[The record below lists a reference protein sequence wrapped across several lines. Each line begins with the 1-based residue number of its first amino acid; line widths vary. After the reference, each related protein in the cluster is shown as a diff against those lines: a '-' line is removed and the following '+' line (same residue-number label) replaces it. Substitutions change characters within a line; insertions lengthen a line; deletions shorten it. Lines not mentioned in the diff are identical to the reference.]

1 MSDDPGENT
10 MTFWEHLEELRRR
23 IFKMMAAFA
32 VGAAIGWFF
41 RERLLAILTE
51 PFVRAWKNGH
61 VGGTAS
67 LHFPAPAALFL
78 AYIKLALLAGFI
90 MALPIILYQ
99 VWAFV
104 SPGLY
109 SKEKRYALPFVIVSC
124 SLFAL
129 GGYFGWR
136 VVFPIGFQY
145 LLGFSGPVGAQGFQ
159 VQPTVMI
166 GDYIQFVTQML
177 LAFGSVFELPVVVF
191 FLSLAGIVTPRQ
203 LFAGL
208 KYAVLGAFVLA
219 AILTPPDVVSQVLLA
234 GPLVALYLLGVL
246 VAWMFTGRDGKSDA
260 QGTGR

>member
-1 MSDDPGENT
+1 MSDDPAEHT

-32 VGAAIGWFF
+32 VGFGVGWFF
-41 RERLLAILTE
+41 RRQLLAILTK
-51 PFVRAWKNGH
+51 PFVRAWKDGH
-61 VGGTAS
+61 IQGKAM
-67 LHFPAPAALFL
+67 LHFPAPASLFI

-99 VWAFV
+99 IWAFV

-109 SKEKRYALPFVIVSC
+109 SKEKRYALPFVVVSC

-145 LLGFSGPVGAQGFQ
+145 LLGFAGPVGVQGFQ

-166 GDYIQFVTQML
+166 GDYIQFVMQLL

-191 FLSLAGIVTPRQ
+191 FLSVAGIINYRHLIKFSRYFIVIA
-203 LFAGL
+203 FA
-208 KYAVLGAFVLA
+208 LA
-219 AILTPPDVVSQVLLA
+219 AVLTPPNVATQVLLA
-234 GPLVALYLLGVL
+234 VPLCVLYVVSIGVAYV
-246 VAWMFTGRDGKSDA
+246 FGKKPEKKPEAS
-260 QGTGR
+260 

>member
-191 FLSLAGIVTPRQ
+191 FLSV
-203 LFAGL
+203 AGL
-208 KYAVLGAFVLA
+208 VNHRHLIKFGRYFIVIAFALSAV
-219 AILTPPDVVSQVLLA
+219 LTPPDITSQILLA
-234 GPLVALYLLGVL
+234 VPLCVLYLVSIGI
-246 VAWMFTGRDGKSDA
+246 AYIFGKKPEKN
-260 QGTGR
+260 TEPT

>member
-1 MSDDPGENT
+1 MSDDPADNT

-23 IFKMMAAFA
+23 IFKMIAAFA
-32 VGAAIGWFF
+32 VGFAIGWLF
-41 RERLLAILTE
+41 RERLLEILTE

-61 VGGTAS
+61 IGGKAS

-78 AYIKLALLAGFI
+78 SYIKLALLAGFVL
-90 MALPIILYQ
+90 ALPVILYQ
-99 VWAFV
+99 IWAFV

-109 SKEKRYALPFVIVSC
+109 SKEKRYALPFVVVSC

-191 FLSLAGIVTPRQ
+191 FLSVAGIINHRHLIKFGRYFMVIA
-203 LFAGL
+203 FA
-208 KYAVLGAFVLA
+208 LA
-219 AILTPPDVVSQVLLA
+219 AVLTPPDITSQVLLA
-234 GPLVALYLLGVL
+234 VPLCVLYLISIGI
-246 VAWMFTGRDGKSDA
+246 AYIFGKKPEKKTS
-260 QGTGR
+260 